1 MCIFPPCRIHFE
13 AKVVWQCKWPLR
25 PCTIVW
31 YYSYNLIMPL
41 FTRFFVPDFV
51 TELLD
56 DAFQLGETELLT
68 GIPDLLF
75 ILWAVDTKFWRPLT
89 ATAVA
94 KDRFCTELITMSIS
108 SSASKIKELFW
119 PLTSHASLLCLIM
132 NLHFTKGNMKPN
144 SFVVLWS
151 TQAL

>member
-1 MCIFPPCRIHFE
+1 
-13 AKVVWQCKWPLR
+13 
-25 PCTIVW
+25 
-31 YYSYNLIMPL
+31 MPL

-75 ILWAVDTKFWRPLT
+75 ILWAVDTKFWLPLT

-94 KDRFCTELITMSIS
+94 RDRFCTELITMSIS
-108 SSASKIKELFW
+108 SSASKIKELF
-119 PLTSHASLLCLIM
+119 
-132 NLHFTKGNMKPN
+132 
-144 SFVVLWS
+144 
-151 TQAL
+151 